1 MEIPIDIRYVVDLPD
16 CKIDTITSAYKK
28 LQSDLFADIVMQILL
43 RFALEYMK
51 QKKKPFCCRCGNCR
65 EFIWKTKNAKATKIM
80 TIFCEVIL
88 CQMQVQ
94 CKCCGAKKYI
104 TRELL
109 EIASRNRMSEMT
121 KKVFALI
128 GSLST
133 FRVSEK
139 IVGMFGIKLNKMAIW
154 RCVQNVGKNIEFDI
168 DPNGSNI
175 FEADGTGIPIQ
186 GIKKRGKELKVFIQ
200 RKISG
205 GVRIAGLALGNYHRG
220 WDTLFAPL
228 MEQLKEFKEVLI
240 LTDGDTSVLDSLN
253 NITIIVQRC
262 LWHIPHQAKFTMWE
276 DKIKRK
282 SDVWL
287 YILCKLYTITSL
299 PRLIYDDDEIATII
313 KQKTKTFD
321 RLINYCLENG
331 YMKTYQY
338 LLNAKPDMFT
348 AFEKKLNGKTTSL
361 VERVMR
367 TVNLRINVGKWSTH
381 GALNALKV
389 RLSYYYNGFDV
400 LDKNYDKI
408 RIQKS
413 MVGY

>member
-1 MEIPIDIRYVVDLPD
+1 MKVTVSVNYSVDFPD

-28 LQSDLFADIVMQILL
+28 LQCMIFSDLVIQVLLQFATQ
-43 RFALEYMK
+43 YMM
-51 QKKKPFCCRCGNCR
+51 QKKKPFSCKCGNCR
-65 EFIWKTKNAKATKIM
+65 DFIWKTKNAKSTRIL
-80 TIFCEVIL
+80 TIFCEIIL

-109 EIASRNRMSEMT
+109 EIASRHKMSEMT

-128 GSLST
+128 GSLAS

-139 IVGMFGIKLNKMAIW
+139 IVRMFGITLNKMVIW
-154 RCVQNVGKNIEFDI
+154 RCVQKVGKPIEFDI
-168 DPNGSNI
+168 DANERNE

-200 RKISG
+200 KKISG

-220 WDTLFAPL
+220 WDKLFEPL
-228 MEQLKEFKEVLI
+228 LEQLKEFKEVLI
-240 LTDGDTSVLDSLN
+240 LTDGDTSILNSLN

-262 LWHIPHQAKFTMWE
+262 LWHIPHQAKYTMWE

-282 SDVWL
+282 SEVWL
-287 YILCKLYTITSL
+287 YVLCKLYTITSL

-313 KQKTKTFD
+313 KQKTETLD
-321 RLINYCLENG
+321 TLINYCFENG
-331 YMKTYQY
+331 YMKTYHY

-367 TVNLRINVGKWSTH
+367 TVNLRINVGKWSTT
-381 GALNALKV
+381 GALNALKI
-389 RLSYYYNGFDV
+389 RLAYYYNGFDV
-400 LDKNYDKI
+400 SDKNYDKI
-408 RIQKS
+408 RIQKA
-413 MVGY
+413 